1 MLSKN
6 KLKFF
11 GSFASKKVR
20 VEQGLYV
27 VEGNKM
33 IDELLVSH
41 HKIHSI
47 VARSEWIADYSDKL
61 EHIDVYEASA
71 KDIETISLLKSPQ
84 EAWALVYM
92 AYNEHPLPIQ
102 QSELVIALDMIQ
114 DPGNLGTIIRLADW
128 FGVRQVWCSSETVDV
143 YNPKVV
149 QASMGSVFRVH
160 VLYTNLSTLL
170 AQYTHIPI
178 YAADLQG
185 DSVYDLQL
193 SNPAIL
199 VMGNEG
205 NGLSQEIL
213 PFVSKFVH
221 IPTFSSHTHKPESL
235 NVSVATA
242 ILCSEFKRGM

>member
-11 GSFASKKVR
+11 SSFASKKVR
-20 VEQGLYV
+20 IEHGLFI

-33 IDELLVSH
+33 IDELLVSQY
-41 HKIHSI
+41 KIHSI
-47 VARSEWIADYSDKL
+47 VARSEWIE
-61 EHIDVYEASA
+61 EHSNILANVDVHEASA
-71 KDIETISLLKSPQ
+71 KDLETISLLKSPQ
-84 EAWALVYM
+84 DSWALVHES
-92 AYNEHPLPIQ
+92 YNENPLPLE
-102 QSELVIALDMIQ
+102 QSELVIALDTIQ

-160 VLYTNLSTLL
+160 VLFTNLSTLL
-170 AQYTHIPI
+170 AQHTHIPI

-185 DSVYDLQL
+185 TSVYDLQL

-213 PFVSKFVH
+213 QFVSKFVH

>member
-11 GSFASKKVR
+11 SSFASKKVR
-20 VEQGLYV
+20 IEHGLFI

-33 IDELLVSH
+33 IDELLVSQY
-41 HKIHSI
+41 KIHSI
-47 VARSEWIADYSDKL
+47 VARSEWIE
-61 EHIDVYEASA
+61 EHSNILANVDVHEASA
-71 KDIETISLLKSPQ
+71 KDLETISLLKSPQ
-84 EAWALVYM
+84 DSWALVHES
-92 AYNEHPLPIQ
+92 YNENPLPLE
-102 QSELVIALDMIQ
+102 QSELVIALDTIQ

-170 AQYTHIPI
+170 AQHTHIPI

-185 DSVYDLQL
+185 TSVYDLQL